1 MPWSMTG
8 HPLRKKLC
16 PEMKKEKNA
25 GFSYSKNMANGEALS
40 YVISPNI
47 NLLFLKSALMSTMF
61 KVFALNLSKLA

>member
-25 GFSYSKNMANGEALS
+25 GFSYSTNMANSKAFC
-40 YVISPNI
+40 YVISSNI
-47 NLLFLKSALMSTMF
+47 NPLFLKSAVMSTMF

>member
-1 MPWSMTG
+1 MPWSMTWVSI
-8 HPLRKKLC
+8 KKNLS
-16 PEMKKEKNA
+16 PELKKKKIA
-25 GFSYSKNMANGEALS
+25 SFSYSKNMANGEAFS